1 MQEVNSRTLRA
12 EYCIVGIP
20 HNTAVLFLFVSRM
33 TVNVMVDFHEI
44 FGFSNLDQRRVDLVL
59 EVIRNIGLFWLFYRI
74 FIDNPLAR

>member
-20 HNTAVLFLFVSRM
+20 HNTAVLFLFVSRI

-44 FGFSNLDQRRVDLVL
+44 FGFSNMDQRTVD
-59 EVIRNIGLFWLFYRI
+59 
-74 FIDNPLAR
+74 